1 MYKIISRTM
10 SIVALGLVSYL
21 NSIFVTIVMV
31 FIMLEIAVFYLISLW
46 RVFKKA
52 GKNGWEA
59 FVPFYNNWVLVKI
72 SGLNWWYFL
81 LNIITSKIFILIEI
95 GALDIIGALYSIG
108 ALHTLGILCYFTNIV
123 TAFFCSFNLA
133 KKFHKNIGYAI
144 LLTLFPFVMMPILGF
159 SSSCQYDS
167 SVPVSPNG
175 PIKKGLK
182 QVNANNQAVTSNQT
196 DSKFCTNCGTKVSNS
211 EKFCANCGKKLNSEL
226 KHF

>member
-1 MYKIISRTM
+1 MCTISFNIGFSVLVLGAYVTESFPLLILLS
-10 SIVALGLVSYL
+10 SIMIEAP
-21 NSIFVTIVMV
+21 I
-31 FIMLEIAVFYLISLW
+31 FYLISLW
-46 RVFKKA
+46 KVFKKA
-52 GKNGWEA
+52 GKKGWEA
-59 FVPFYNNWVLVKI
+59 IVPFYNDWVLVKI

-81 LNIITSKIFILIEI
+81 LMISNIIQTLTSL
-95 GALDIIGALYSIG
+95 
-108 ALHTLGILCYFTNIV
+108 YFTKGFYFSTGLLGKVSVILHYLPNIIA
-123 TAFFCSFNLA
+123 TFFCSFNLA
-133 KKFHKNIGYAI
+133 KKFHKDIGYAI
-144 LLTLFPFVMMPILGF
+144 LLALFPFVVMPILGF
-159 SSSCQYDS
+159 PSSCQYDS